1 MQLMPHIDI
10 KCYPKHLSEAQFEGF
25 IKDLTALMQQH
36 LHVQE
41 SDLSI
46 NYTEV
51 PNGAWKTEVWDAEIK
66 PNMEHLAKK
75 PGYSMD

>member
-1 MQLMPHIDI
+1 MPHIDI

-51 PNGAWKTEVWDAEIK
+51 PDGAWKTEVWDAEIK

-75 PGYSMD
+75 PGYSRD